1 MAINTVS
8 QSNNFETWRTIT
20 NEVVNKVNFLDST
33 GITGITGGNAIG
45 ITTDGNKSYTVRF
58 TGNVAG
64 TVTFSGPVTFQNTL
78 TASSLNVTSTK
89 IPYTIPSG
97 LTIGNFVRVDS
108 TTGLT
113 FAKADTADNAEILGM
128 VVSSSQIAISGQIDN
143 STFANTI
150 QNSLGIVGGTLGKG
164 SVYFLSP
171 TVAGGITT
179 IEPIAY
185 GQVSKPILLGITG
198 DQGMLLPYRGVV
210 IEGISAGITAELDN
224 KIIIELN
231 YSGLVG
237 FTNGSNYSSPTGI
250 KLGDP
255 VFYFTSDTNI
265 GGGNTDP
272 TVFLQGIKDTA
283 GLNNTVRVKVA
294 GVDSQNELA
303 FFVPDWQNCT
313 VGVDVD
319 GVASYEY
326 IGSKPIE
333 RGRILGLVSEIVAT
347 PTSLGQDKYILEV
360 TLPGGSVAF
369 SDLSQLDSTFYY
381 TTSSGSYYI
390 QPHQSSQGAYGSTSL
405 LSQAAMDSSDETIER
420 YKFLDIIKYS
430 AFSGKIIFHYKTQPL
445 FLSEQYGGEGESA
458 FVASFLPSSSGTAI
472 TGPSQ
477 FYNLLPNGAFTVW
490 QRPFSGLTAGQ
501 INSNL
506 YLTPVADRWFWTNWG
521 VTGLTLSLTRSQ
533 FNSNQTEI
541 PGSPLYYVNIN
552 TQYGLPLA
560 DPAYAPRLENIQKN
574 ARLLQG
580 QTATLSFYAKS
591 TVSGST
597 LDLTFNRYPE
607 GIQDD
612 FLLFETALEGRQ
624 TIVAGIT
631 LTGSWAKYSQT
642 FVVPVMGYT
651 LTTEQDG
658 WISFGFEFPRSSATL
673 SIAQVILEQGY
684 GSNMVGYINPQDEL
698 QRCKPYYQRSYDI
711 DEAPQ
716 STNSRGNEQV
726 IQLGNLNG
734 QSIYSVKFPTKM
746 IETPSPSFITI
757 YSPVTGTPTET
768 YNVNAGQDLRYTTGT
783 LIGYPWDVTPQYRQG
798 AGLTGNVTIPNSSQ
812 HGFDIQLNSGAV
824 SFDTIKFHWIANS
837 DILYRG

>member
-1 MAINTVS
+1 MAINTVT

-45 ITTDGNKSYTVRF
+45 VTTDGNKNYTVRF

-89 IPYTIPSG
+89 LPYTIPSG
-97 LTIGNFVRVDS
+97 LTIGNFVRVDP
-108 TTGLT
+108 TVGLT
-113 FAKADTADNAEILGM
+113 FAKADTADNSEILGM
-128 VVSSSQIAISGQIDN
+128 VVSSSQIAIAGQIDN
-143 STFANTI
+143 TTFANTI

-179 IEPIAY
+179 FEPTAY
-185 GQVSKPILLGITG
+185 GQVSKPVLLGITG

-224 KIIIELN
+224 KIIIELD

-237 FTNGSNYSSPTGI
+237 FTNGSNYASPTAI

-265 GGGNTDP
+265 GSSSVTNP
-272 TVFLQGIKDTA
+272 TQFLQGIKDDTA
-283 GLNNTVRVKVA
+283 GLNTMVRVKVA

-303 FFVPDWQNCT
+303 FFVPDWTNCII
-313 VGVDVD
+313 GFNPA
-319 GVASYEY
+319 ASYEY

-333 RGRILGLVSEIVAT
+333 QGRVLGLVSEVVAT
-347 PTSLGQDKYILEV
+347 PTTLGQPKYILEV
-360 TLPGGSVAF
+360 TLPGGSIAF
-369 SDLSQLDSTFYY
+369 SNISELDSTFYS
-381 TTSSGSYYI
+381 TTTSGSYYI
-390 QPHQSSQGAYGSTSL
+390 QPHQASENIFGYTSL
-405 LSQAAMDSSDETIER
+405 ITQAGADNFSATIER

-430 AFSGKIIFHYKTQPL
+430 STSGKIIFHYKTQPL
-445 FLSEQYGGEGESA
+445 FRSEEYGGEGESE
-458 FVASFLPSSSGTAI
+458 FVASFLPSSSSTSI

-501 INSNL
+501 INL
-506 YLTPVADRWFWTNWG
+506 YLTPVADRWFWTTWG
-521 VTGLTLSLTRSQ
+521 VTGLTLTLTRSQ
-533 FNSNQTEI
+533 FNSNQTEV

-560 DPAYAPRLENIQKN
+560 DPTYAPRLENIQKN

-597 LDLTFNRYPE
+597 LDLTFNRYIE
-607 GIQDD
+607 GIQTDIQ
-612 FLLFETALEGRQ
+612 FETTLEGRQ

-642 FVVPVMGYT
+642 FVVPAMGYT

-658 WISFGFEFPRSSATL
+658 WIGFGFEFPRSSATL

-698 QRCKPYYQRSYDI
+698 QRCKPYYQRSYDL
-711 DEAPQ
+711 DEAPR

-746 IETPSPSFITI
+746 IETPASVIT

-783 LIGYPWDVTPQYRQG
+783 LIGYPWDITPQYRQG

-824 SFDTIKFHWIANS
+824 SFDTIKFHWIADS

>member
-45 ITTDGNKSYTVRF
+45 VTTDGNKSYTVRF

-150 QNSLGIVGGTLGKG
+150 RNSLGIVGGTLGKG

-171 TVAGGITT
+171 TIAGGITT
-179 IEPIAY
+179 IEPTAY

-231 YSGLVG
+231 YGGLVG

-255 VFYFTSDTNI
+255 VFYYTSNRNI

-272 TVFLQGIKDTA
+272 TTFLQGIKNDTL
-283 GLNNTVRVKVA
+283 GLNTVVRVKVA

-303 FFVPDWQNCT
+303 FFVPDWVNCT
-313 VGVDVD
+313 IGADAGTPPVS
-319 GVASYEY
+319 SYVY

-333 RGRILGLVSEIVAT
+333 QGRILGLVSEIVAT

-369 SDLSQLDSTFYY
+369 SDLSQLDSTFYS
-381 TTSSGSYYI
+381 TKSSGSYYI
-390 QPHQSSQGAYGSTSL
+390 EPHRPAGGGGYGSTSL
-405 LSQAAMDSSDETIER
+405 LSQAAMDSYINDNDAIER
-420 YKFLDIIKYS
+420 YKFLDIIK
-430 AFSGKIIFHYKTQPL
+430 GKHKT
-445 FLSEQYGGEGESA
+445 
-458 FVASFLPSSSGTAI
+458 
-472 TGPSQ
+472 
-477 FYNLLPNGAFTVW
+477 
-490 QRPFSGLTAGQ
+490 
-501 INSNL
+501 
-506 YLTPVADRWFWTNWG
+506 
-521 VTGLTLSLTRSQ
+521 
-533 FNSNQTEI
+533 
-541 PGSPLYYVNIN
+541 
-552 TQYGLPLA
+552 
-560 DPAYAPRLENIQKN
+560 
-574 ARLLQG
+574 
-580 QTATLSFYAKS
+580 
-591 TVSGST
+591 
-597 LDLTFNRYPE
+597 
-607 GIQDD
+607 
-612 FLLFETALEGRQ
+612 
-624 TIVAGIT
+624 
-631 LTGSWAKYSQT
+631 
-642 FVVPVMGYT
+642 
-651 LTTEQDG
+651 
-658 WISFGFEFPRSSATL
+658 
-673 SIAQVILEQGY
+673 
-684 GSNMVGYINPQDEL
+684 
-698 QRCKPYYQRSYDI
+698 
-711 DEAPQ
+711 
-716 STNSRGNEQV
+716 
-726 IQLGNLNG
+726 
-734 QSIYSVKFPTKM
+734 VK
-746 IETPSPSFITI
+746 
-757 YSPVTGTPTET
+757 
-768 YNVNAGQDLRYTTGT
+768 
-783 LIGYPWDVTPQYRQG
+783 
-798 AGLTGNVTIPNSSQ
+798 
-812 HGFDIQLNSGAV
+812 
-824 SFDTIKFHWIANS
+824 TIKRIGLKVSRLF
-837 DILYRG
+837 RR